1 MRSVAFV
8 VTLSILTVVSAGM
21 ANAASPSSPEDRAK
35 AIAPYLDR
43 QTIAVGYV
51 DVRRV
56 EPKSLVD
63 LHVRLVPEAA
73 VEREQRLAALNSAVS
88 TLRQCDFPEFYV
100 VFSLADIPGAP
111 PFVIFPARQG
121 SNAEGL
127 IKAIPLPPANNNVRT
142 EKLDR
147 AVIFAT
153 RQALDRI
160 HRHKPDPRPELVE
173 AFRAAGDAAI
183 QLLVLPTK
191 DERRVVEEML
201 PELPPEIGG
210 GPSTILTRGLRWMA
224 VGINPPP
231 ATSLHAVIQSQD
243 AAAATALRE
252 KWIVATR
259 LLGRQELPQMVRN
272 LERPVSLLVP
282 EVQGDR
288 LVVSTEKLPGGAERL
303 LQALAPPLEDVHR
316 RMAKQQSANRMKQ
329 IALAMHN
336 YYDQNQS
343 FPAQAKFDAQGKPS
357 LSWRVLI
364 LPFLEQNKLYQQ
376 FHLNEPW
383 DSPHNRTLID
393 KMPDIYRSPVSKLT
407 EKGRSNYLYPIG
419 KETVCPGPR
428 GIEFKEI
435 TDGTSNTIMIVE
447 ANDDQAVIWT
457 KPDDLPFDPK
467 QPAKGL
473 GALYGDGF
481 WVAFCDGSA
490 RFLRLSNDPA
500 ILRALFTRAGGEPI
514 PFEKV
519 Q

>member
-1 MRSVAFV
+1 MRTCVFV
-8 VTLSILTVVSAGM
+8 VTLWILIVISAGM
-21 ANAASPSSPEDRAK
+21 ANAEAPSSPEDRAK

-43 QTIAVGYV
+43 QTIGVGYV

-56 EPKSLVD
+56 EPKALVD
-63 LHVRLVPEAA
+63 LYLRLVPEGS
-73 VEREQRLAALNSAVS
+73 VDQEQRLAALNSAVS
-88 TLRQCDFPEFYV
+88 TLRQYDFPEFYV

-173 AFRAAGDAAI
+173 AFRAAGDAAV

-191 DERRVVEEML
+191 DDRRVVEEML
-201 PELPPEIGG
+201 PQLPPEIGG
-210 GPSTILTRGLRWMA
+210 GPSTILTHGLRWMA
-224 VGINPPP
+224 VGINLPP
-231 ATSLHAVIQSQD
+231 ATSLHVVVQSQD
-243 AAAATALRE
+243 AAAAAALRE
-252 KWIVATR
+252 KWIAATR
-259 LLGRQELPQMVRN
+259 LLGQKELPQVVRN
-272 LERPVSLLVP
+272 LERPVSLLIP

-288 LVVSTEKLPGGAERL
+288 LVVSTEKQPGGIEPL
-303 LQALAPPLEDVHR
+303 LQALTPSLEEAR
-316 RMAKQQSANRMKQ
+316 RRLGKRHSANRLKQ
-329 IALAMHN
+329 IGLAMHN

-343 FPAQAKFDAQGKPS
+343 FPAQAKFDAQGKPL

-364 LPFLEQNKLYQQ
+364 LPMLDQNKLYQQ

-383 DSPHNRTLID
+383 DSPHNRTLIE
-393 KMPDIYRSPVSKLT
+393 KMPEIYRSPVSKLT
-407 EKGRSNYLYPIG
+407 EKGRTHYLYPVG

-428 GIEFKEI
+428 GVEFKEI
-435 TDGTSNTIMIVE
+435 TDGTAATIMVVE
-447 ANDDQAVIWT
+447 ANDDQAVVWT
-457 KPDDLPFDPK
+457 KPDDLPFDPQ
-467 QPAKGL
+467 QPARGL
-473 GALYGDGF
+473 GGLYGDGF

-500 ILRALFTRAGGEPI
+500 ILRALFTRAGGEVV
-514 PFEKV
+514 PFEKI